1 MGHKRMRVGFSN
13 TSSG

>member
-1 MGHKRMRVGFSN
+1 MGHKRMRAGFSN